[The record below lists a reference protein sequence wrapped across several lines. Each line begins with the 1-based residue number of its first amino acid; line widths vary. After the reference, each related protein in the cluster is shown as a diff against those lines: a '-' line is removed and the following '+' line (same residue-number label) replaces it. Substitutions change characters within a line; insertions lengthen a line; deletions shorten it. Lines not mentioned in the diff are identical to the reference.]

1 MWWIIG
7 IILLFVLLFLLLL
20 VRSAGH
26 SVDKETQDIE
36 DEEQTRAVEEYLK
49 KKEK

>member
-26 SVDKETQDIE
+26 SVDKETQVIE

-49 KKEK
+49 KKK